1 MPAEPQGNPKK
12 RIFHT
17 QELNWGL
24 LHCRQILYQ
33 VSYQGSPLK
42 SKHYVN
48 LFCGSPMILHIGVML
63 SWGLPS
69 PVGKSHVKAKL
80 GEGIQNSPYFPCHLV
95 PTAWLS
101 PHGFFLFTPEAAL
114 LRVGLCPLRWQ
125 LFLVMLQGGEAGTR
139 VSSVCCGRRPWP

>member
-1 MPAEPQGNPKK
+1 
-12 RIFHT
+12 
-17 QELNWGL
+17 
-24 LHCRQILYQ
+24 
-33 VSYQGSPLK
+33 
-42 SKHYVN
+42 
-48 LFCGSPMILHIGVML
+48 MILHIGVML

-114 LRVGLCPLRWQ
+114 LRVGLCPLRRQ
-125 LFLVMLQGGEAGTR
+125 LLLVMAVGRAGWDMCIFR
-139 VSSVCCGRRPWP
+139 LL